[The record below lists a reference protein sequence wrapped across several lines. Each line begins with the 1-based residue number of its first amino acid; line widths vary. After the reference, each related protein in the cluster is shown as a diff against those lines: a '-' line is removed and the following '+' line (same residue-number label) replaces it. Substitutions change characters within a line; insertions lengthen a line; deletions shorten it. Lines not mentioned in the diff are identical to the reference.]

1 MKSIKKKLF
10 LGITFIISIFIFG
23 ILTFSFLFKPYFIN
37 TKTSEIDNVMSS
49 IDTFLSLN
57 TLDSNIEHISN
68 LCDKYN
74 LQIQVID
81 NQKEKVLYGSHGN
94 SKNFPFA
101 NPNRFELIKT
111 LGVNDTI
118 SKFIILDKSTG
129 VEFLSAEKS
138 EVSLGCSINI
148 KTPISAIDDSLHKA
162 VILLSIILIP
172 ITILSLI
179 VTSIF
184 AKNFANPIILITDK
198 ASKIENLDFQN
209 PIDIGSKDEIGTLAN
224 TINNL
229 SSKIEKTLNEL
240 TYKNTKLEEYIEK
253 EKKNEILRKEFV
265 GSVSHELKTP
275 ITVISGYIQGLGSG
289 IITNPEDKSY
299 YFSVIEDEI
308 ERMNVIVNDIL
319 DLYKLESN
327 TFKINL
333 QVVHIDILLN
343 KILSKLNFK
352 FKDFQI
358 NLKTNIEGTKVIG
371 DSVRLEQAI
380 TNYINNALFHVDSHK
395 EIEIKAINLNNKVV
409 ISVFNSGENISSE
422 DLDKIWMGFV
432 RLDKVR
438 NYKEK
443 RVGLGLSIVN
453 EIIKLHNGEKGVIN
467 TPKGVEF
474 WLSLNSYS
482 E

>member
-1 MKSIKKKLF
+1 MF
-10 LGITFIISIFIFG
+10 
-23 ILTFSFLFKPYFIN
+23 
-37 TKTSEIDNVMSS
+37 
-49 IDTFLSLN
+49 
-57 TLDSNIEHISN
+57 H
-68 LCDKYN
+68 
-74 LQIQVID
+74 
-81 NQKEKVLYGSHGN
+81 
-94 SKNFPFA
+94 
-101 NPNRFELIKT
+101 
-111 LGVNDTI
+111 ND
-118 SKFIILDKSTG
+118 
-129 VEFLSAEKS
+129 
-138 EVSLGCSINI
+138 
-148 KTPISAIDDSLHKA
+148 
-162 VILLSIILIP
+162 
-172 ITILSLI
+172 
-179 VTSIF
+179 
-184 AKNFANPIILITDK
+184 
-198 ASKIENLDFQN
+198 
-209 PIDIGSKDEIGTLAN
+209 
-224 TINNL
+224 
-229 SSKIEKTLNEL
+229 KIEKTLNEL

-289 IITNPEDKSY
+289 IITTPEDKAY

-319 DLYKLESN
+319 DLYKLEPN

-352 FKDFQI
+352 FKDFEI
-358 NLKTNIEGTKVIG
+358 NLKTNIEETKVIG

-395 EIEIKAINLNNKVV
+395 KIEIKAINLNNKVV

-453 EIIKLHNGEKGVIN
+453 EIVKLHNGEKGVIN

-474 WLSLNSYS
+474 LLSLNNYS